1 MTEREL
7 DLIIDNAPERKVRE
21 CLKEIASLWFVARD
35 MAGRKYSPEGSGIA
49 TFDKPI
55 DGDIIEAVTG
65 ALHTHGF
72 SPKEGT

>member
-7 DLIIDNAPERKVRE
+7 DQKIDKAPAKKVRE
-21 CLKEIASLWFVARD
+21 CLKEIASLWFSDRNNCPNPMD
-35 MAGRKYSPEGSGIA
+35 FGTA

-65 ALHTHGF
+65 ALQSKGF
-72 SPKEGT
+72 CPPEGE